1 MSDDTTD
8 YAREAIEHAR
18 HAQALGDQWA
28 RHVAVL
34 IAALAAAL
42 ALAQIGENAAQDG
55 AISYQVAVSDD
66 WALNQAKDVRASIRA
81 VEASVLESLPN
92 PPDASAGAAIQAK
105 VTAAR
110 DTEARMRDDPL
121 SGDGTT
127 QMAGRARTDA
137 ANRDQHF
144 HRAHQFET
152 VVGALQIAIVLAS
165 VSVVTRVRL
174 FAWLAGAVGATAA
187 VFGLAVASWPA

>member
-8 YAREAIEHAR
+8 YAREGIEHAR

-92 PPDASAGAAIQAK
+92 PPDASAGAAIQA
-105 VTAAR
+105 TAMPANKTGFCNGPPR
-110 DTEARMRDDPL
+110 VNP
-121 SGDGTT
+121 S
-127 QMAGRARTDA
+127 RASCR
-137 ANRDQHF
+137 RY
-144 HRAHQFET
+144 
-152 VVGALQIAIVLAS
+152 LAS
-165 VSVVTRVRL
+165 VRGQR
-174 FAWLAGAVGATAA
+174 GAAT
-187 VFGLAVASWPA
+187 